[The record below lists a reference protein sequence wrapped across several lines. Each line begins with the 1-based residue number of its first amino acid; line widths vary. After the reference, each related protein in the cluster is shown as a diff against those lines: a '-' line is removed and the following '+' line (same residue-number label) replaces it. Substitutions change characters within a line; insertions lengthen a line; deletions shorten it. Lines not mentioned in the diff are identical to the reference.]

1 MPSLVSTLTGP
12 GLTIAIGDLRF
23 APPEPVEYGTAV
35 NATAYGPSCLQS
47 TPSYASVY
55 GDLAGPYGQS
65 EDCLQLN
72 VFIPRDVVYI
82 STGLPVMVFV
92 PGGGFFGGSA
102 YSADG
107 SIWLAAATALVSQDG
122 TNIVRKTD
130 DRTYLSYT

>member
-1 MPSLVSTLTGP
+1 MSTFDGLE
-12 GLTIAIGDLRF
+12 LTIAIGDLRF
-23 APPEPVEYGTAV
+23 ASPKPAEYGPTI

-47 TPSYASVY
+47 SPSYASVY

-72 VFIPRDVVYI
+72 VFVPRDVVYI
-82 STGLPVMVFV
+82 ATGLPVMVFV

-107 SIWLAAATALVSQDG
+107 SIWLAAATALVSSLSGLGEADH
-122 TNIVRKTD
+122 
-130 DRTYLSYT
+130 RTYLSYT